1 MISKP
6 LFKQSCKANGTMWM
20 IITFAVCFMLACVMT
35 IAGNGDLRSTKV
47 AISNTI
53 IQGELKSQTEQRA
66 LNYYEI
72 SNASLTYF
80 DSQFLAQL
88 ESIKNSDEFKNIYS
102 SSGEEAAKNYLIA
115 TAYSNATSSLQ
126 AYALQI
132 ASQKGYEA
140 DSTEAQEILGAIM
153 YIFNPM
159 TETTSTDGKYKFDGF
174 YTSLDEKA
182 PRYDFATLA
191 STSSDTLASEEFKA
205 ERKQYISDYAF
216 DNSSIFLAGNMI
228 ESSNIQKVLDALSSY
243 GVTESD
249 YEQFGYKDYANV
261 KKIATSVLIDYTANL
276 EYRLKNMQEGE
287 TVDGIKAELTKSF
300 TSSMLSTLPT
310 EVSSAL
316 EDIGNMDLYGILVGS
331 VFFKIAGLLLPIIY
345 LIMASNNLI
354 SGQVDSGSMAYILST
369 PTNRKKVVATQ
380 SLFLIGSLLLM
391 FVFTTITGLVCL
403 SIVNVQS
410 TLTYGKLILINFGA
424 FVVMFAMSG
433 ISFLAS
439 SWFNRSKRA
448 MGIGGGLNIFFLV
461 ATILGLFGS
470 PIIPSVIR
478 MESLNFF
485 NYVSIISLFDVVSI
499 LDGTLAFVWKG
510 AILAVLGIICY
521 ILAFRK
527 FETKDLPL

>member
-6 LFKQSCKANGTMWM
+6 LFKQSCKANGTMWA

-47 AISNTI
+47 AIQNSI
-53 IQGELKSQTEQRA
+53 IQGELQSQTEQRA

-72 SNASLTYF
+72 SNAGLTYF
-80 DSQFLAQL
+80 DTQFVSYLS
-88 ESIKNSDEFKNIYS
+88 SIQNTDEFRNIYAT
-102 SSGEEAAKNYLIA
+102 SGEEAAKQYLVA
-115 TAYSNATSSLQ
+115 TAYSNATN
-126 AYALQI
+126 ALQEY
-132 ASQKGYEA
+132 ATLVAKNKGYEE
-140 DSTEAQEILGAIM
+140 DSTQAQEILGIIM

-159 TETTSTDGKYKFDGF
+159 TKTTQTDGVYTFDSF
-174 YTSLDEKA
+174 YTSLSEQA
-182 PRYDFATLA
+182 PRYDYLTLA
-191 STSSDTLASEEFKA
+191 SSTTEQLESEEFKL
-205 ERKQYISDYAF
+205 ERKQYIDKYAF
-216 DNSSIFLAGNMI
+216 ENSAIFLAGNMI
-228 ESSNIQKVLDALSSY
+228 KPDNIQKVLDALSSY
-243 GVTESD
+243 GVTEQD
-249 YEQFGYKDYANV
+249 YENFGYKDYSKV
-261 KKIATSVLIDYTANL
+261 KKIATSVLIDYRANL
-276 EYRLKNMQEGE
+276 EYRLANIQDGE
-287 TVDGIKAELTKSF
+287 TEDSIKQELTKSF
-300 TSSMLSTLPT
+300 TASMLSTLPT
-310 EVSSAL
+310 QVSEAL

-369 PTNRKKVVATQ
+369 PTKRNKVVATQ
-380 SLFLIGSLLLM
+380 SLFLVGSLLLM
-391 FVFTTITGLVCL
+391 FICTSITGIICL
-403 SIVNVQS
+403 SIVNVES
-410 TLTYGKLILINFGA
+410 SLTAGKLILINLGA
-424 FVVMFAMSG
+424 FIVMFAMSG

-510 AILAVLGIICY
+510 AILVALGLICY
-521 ILAFRK
+521 IISFKK